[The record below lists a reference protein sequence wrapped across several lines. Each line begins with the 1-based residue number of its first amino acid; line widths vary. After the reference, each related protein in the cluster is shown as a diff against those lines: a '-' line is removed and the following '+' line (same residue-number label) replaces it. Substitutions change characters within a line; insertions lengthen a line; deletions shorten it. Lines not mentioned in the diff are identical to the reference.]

1 MNGLLLGATALPVA
15 GLAGPF
21 LAFFVPPRCGKMHTL
36 LQPIFIIVL
45 ANSISFNGIHVKA

>member
-21 LAFFVPPRCGKMHTL
+21 LAFFVPPRCARWNDTAQPNHSNAVEMDIQL
-36 LQPIFIIVL
+36 L
-45 ANSISFNGIHVKA
+45 